1 MAEKAYDGTNIQVL
15 KGLEAVRVRPAMYI
29 GDTGKKGLHHLVWEI
44 LDNSVDEAMA
54 GHCDEI
60 NIIVDRDGE
69 TISIEDNGR
78 GIPVDMHKGEG
89 KSALEV
95 VLTVL
100 HAGGKFDGS
109 GYEASGG
116 LHGVGASCVNA
127 LSDKLTAQVFATAG
141 SGRKSTVAAFQRHPL
156 SGSETL
162 RRERRSTAPAL
173 PGTPIVKSSRRG

>member
-78 GIPVDMHKGEG
+78 GIP
-89 KSALEV
+89 
-95 VLTVL
+95 LTCTK
-100 HAGGKFDGS
+100 ARESRTGS
-109 GYEASGG
+109 RP
-116 LHGVGASCVNA
+116 
-127 LSDKLTAQVFATAG
+127 DRT
-141 SGRKSTVAAFQRHPL
+141 
-156 SGSETL
+156 
-162 RRERRSTAPAL
+162 
-173 PGTPIVKSSRRG
+173 SRRR